1 MSNTETWGIV
11 LRNRDGAEQWIACEV
26 TRDDRGRFRAK
37 SVAGDDGMSYAFD
50 VAAVGAHARW
60 IERTDATVAH
70 ARCVTREAYAAHMEG
85 VCPTLAIDLRAEV
98 AQLRA
103 SIANREVIIGE
114 LRAEATRL
122 ADTLGAIGRSVG
134 AESCDRDV
142 ILAAIRD
149 RGEDAFRR
157 GAEAMREAAAKRS
170 DDSASWYGEHDNLV
184 GGGAQVASMALR
196 RNAIQTRALPLPT
209 EATPQP
215 AQSHEAPATPDAPLT
230 IADAAAR
237 ARSAAAQ
244 RAECDHRW
252 VTTLDGRRVI
262 CMRCHET
269 RLRSTVLR

>member
-1 MSNTETWGIV
+1 MSAETWGIV
-11 LRNRDGAEQWIACEV
+11 LRDRATGAEQWVACEV
-26 TRDDRGRFRAK
+26 TRNG
-37 SVAGDDGMSYAFD
+37 AGVYEARVGGMM
-50 VAAVGAHARW
+50 R
-60 IERTDATVAH
+60 DAISCALS
-70 ARCVTREAYAAHMEG
+70 AAYATARLYASCDPLRDLARVATPAEYIAHMSG
-85 VCPTLAIDLRAEV
+85 VCLTLAIDEANDLRAEV
-98 AQLRA
+98 
-103 SIANREVIIGE
+103 
-114 LRAEATRL
+114 TRL

-134 AESCDRDV
+134 AESCERDV

>member
-1 MSNTETWGIV
+1 MASMSNTETWGIV

-103 SIANREVIIGE
+103 SIANREEIIGE

-142 ILAAIRD
+142 ILAAIRE

-157 GAEAMREAAAKRS
+157 GAEAMREAAASDIAAWWQIFASEAATAASRIRS
-170 DDSASWYGEHDNLV
+170 
-184 GGGAQVASMALR
+184 
-196 RNAIQTRALPLPT
+196 LPLPV

-215 AQSHEAPATPDAPLT
+215 AQSHGATATPDAQLT

-237 ARSAAAQ
+237 ASCAAAQ

-252 VTTLDGRRVI
+252 VTTLDGLRGI

>member
-11 LRNRDGAEQWIACEV
+11 LRDRATGAEQWIACEV

-37 SVAGDDGMSYAFD
+37 SVAGDDGMLYAFD

-142 ILAAIRD
+142 ILAAIRE

-157 GAEAMREAAAKRS
+157 GAEAAMIEAAGAARR
-170 DDSASWYGEHDNLV
+170 V
-184 GGGAQVASMALR
+184 GAWHMAET
-196 RNAIQTRALPLPT
+196 IRALPLP
-209 EATPQP
+209 AYAPSQP
-215 AQSHEAPATPDAPLT
+215 AQSHEAPATPDVPLSL
-230 IADAAAR
+230 ADAAAR

-244 RAECDHRW
+244 RAR
-252 VTTLDGRRVI
+252 
-262 CMRCHET
+262 
-269 RLRSTVLR
+269 